1 MLTLALERGADVEWE
16 LLHNLRTLD
25 CLVYEVQNVGLDLA
39 SLERMETLE
48 MMELL
53 VSDHMTVTGVRRF
66 LQPFLQRLEDNR
78 PGEMRRLVSEFCV
91 RRSEDDL
98 SFALVVVENSGPDKT
113 GPVLYS
119 VVDTIRLALD
129 CCYANTTGTQL
140 DIAEKIYISILPYFK
155 ENPGTRQLKYN
166 VGHMKSEVEMMKN
179 HLEISRILSRNG
191 VIKSLIHIRDNIDDR
206 EVMKKLFDAITA
218 RAEGARPPLDQDGWR
233 MVLRD
238 LQQLQ
243 HLVSIVDM
251 SGVLLSYT
259 ESLFSSGRHVN
270 IDLAASVMEGLI
282 DTEDDSVRLILAAWR
297 HYYSRTTLAARSE
310 LVQCADLLSFAVS
323 HCDNNNIG
331 DVLQTILT
339 LEQRSITRMIDNK
352 MMKNMENVDNNEE
365 EVFDDALETG
375 YQVR

>member
-1 MLTLALERGADVEWE
+1 
-16 LLHNLRTLD
+16 
-25 CLVYEVQNVGLDLA
+25 
-39 SLERMETLE
+39 
-48 MMELL
+48 
-53 VSDHMTVTGVRRF
+53 
-66 LQPFLQRLEDNR
+66 
-78 PGEMRRLVSEFCV
+78 
-91 RRSEDDL
+91 
-98 SFALVVVENSGPDKT
+98 
-113 GPVLYS
+113 
-119 VVDTIRLALD
+119 
-129 CCYANTTGTQL
+129 
-140 DIAEKIYISILPYFK
+140 
-155 ENPGTRQLKYN
+155 
-166 VGHMKSEVEMMKN
+166 
-179 HLEISRILSRNG
+179 
-191 VIKSLIHIRDNIDDR
+191 
-206 EVMKKLFDAITA
+206 MKKLFDAITA

-233 MVLRD
+233 LVLRD

-259 ESLFSSGRHVN
+259 ESLLSSGRHVN